1 MKWGQTPIF
10 MLLAAAPA
18 LAEDR
23 FATPELAVAALWS
36 ALSNEP
42 GAATDVRTL
51 GRLFHPT
58 AVVFGTR
65 RQEGK
70 PELRALPATEFVA
83 SQAGVSDK
91 GFHECEISRSVQRY
105 ERLAVV
111 YSVVESRT
119 DKKAAKADFTGV
131 NSIQLYLE
139 NGSWKILSLFYHVGE
154 ESVPVPLDG
163 GKPGTCLRS

>member
-1 MKWGQTPIF
+1 MKRACA
-10 MLLAAAPA
+10 LLAAM
-18 LAEDR
+18 LATPG
-23 FATPELAVAALWS
+23 FAADKFETPELAVAALWR

-42 GAATDVRTL
+42 GAAADVRTL
-51 GRLFHPT
+51 GRLFHPA

-70 PELRALPATEFVA
+70 PELRVVPATEFVA

-91 GFHECEISRSVQRY
+91 GFHECEISRSVQHY
-105 ERLAVV
+105 ERMAVV

-119 DKKAAKADFTGV
+119 DKNAAKADFTGV